1 MKRIK
6 LLSLGL
12 ILGLAGFA
20 YSVRAQES
28 QQAQVQ
34 TVVARLLPP
43 VAPHMN
49 RVARLVTHGNSC
61 LEC

>member
-6 LLSLGL
+6 LLSLAL

-28 QQAQVQ
+28 QQAQGCRQ
-34 TVVARLLPP
+34 LLRGCCRLLR
-43 VAPHMN
+43 H
-49 RVARLVTHGNSC
+49 T
-61 LEC
+61 